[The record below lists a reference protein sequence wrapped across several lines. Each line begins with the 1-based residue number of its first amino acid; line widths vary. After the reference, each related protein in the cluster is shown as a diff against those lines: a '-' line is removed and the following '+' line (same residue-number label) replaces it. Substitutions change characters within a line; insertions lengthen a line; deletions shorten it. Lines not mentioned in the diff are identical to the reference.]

1 MSAQRSES
9 MQLQDDYVR
18 TGEAV
23 TLDVKPASP
32 MERLTAAFMDATCY
46 IGLVVIMV
54 DVATRSLRVASDS
67 LSRVLQVLI
76 LASLMFIIPLTVE
89 VATGGRSLG
98 KWAMNLR
105 VVRDDGG
112 PVTARHAAVRV
123 GVGILENW
131 LFLGGL
137 AFASEL
143 LNGKGKRLGDLAA
156 GTIVCSQGSSVFYPP
171 LVMPP
176 GLQGWAAT
184 ATILP
189 LDDALAAEAR
199 AFLGT
204 NRSLDRQVR
213 AQVALS
219 LAQRLSRRVQTP
231 LPAGLHPELVIAAVL
246 VARRDRE
253 WLREVERRARG
264 TQRFHEATKA
274 RFGL

>member
-1 MSAQRSES
+1 MSAQRSEY

-112 PVTARHAAVRV
+112 ARRCRYPR
-123 GVGILENW
+123 E
-131 LFLGGL
+131 L
-137 AFASEL
+137 A
-143 LNGKGKRLGDLAA
+143 
-156 GTIVCSQGSSVFYPP
+156 
-171 LVMPP
+171 
-176 GLQGWAAT
+176 
-184 ATILP
+184 LP
-189 LDDALAAEAR
+189 R
-199 AFLGT
+199 RTRF
-204 NRSLDRQVR
+204 RVR
-213 AQVALS
+213 A
-219 LAQRLSRRVQTP
+219 AQRKGQTP
-231 LPAGLHPELVIAAVL
+231 G
-246 VARRDRE
+246 
-253 WLREVERRARG
+253 
-264 TQRFHEATKA
+264 
-274 RFGL
+274 

>member
-1 MSAQRSES
+1 MSAQRSEY

-137 AFASEL
+137 AFAS
-143 LNGKGKRLGDLAA
+143 
-156 GTIVCSQGSSVFYPP
+156 
-171 LVMPP
+171 
-176 GLQGWAAT
+176 
-184 ATILP
+184 
-189 LDDALAAEAR
+189 
-199 AFLGT
+199 
-204 NRSLDRQVR
+204 
-213 AQVALS
+213 
-219 LAQRLSRRVQTP
+219 
-231 LPAGLHPELVIAAVL
+231 
-246 VARRDRE
+246 
-253 WLREVERRARG
+253 
-264 TQRFHEATKA
+264 
-274 RFGL
+274 

>member
-98 KWAMNLR
+98 DESA
-105 VVRDDGG
+105 
-112 PVTARHAAVRV
+112 
-123 GVGILENW
+123 
-131 LFLGGL
+131 
-137 AFASEL
+137 
-143 LNGKGKRLGDLAA
+143 
-156 GTIVCSQGSSVFYPP
+156 C
-171 LVMPP
+171 
-176 GLQGWAAT
+176 
-184 ATILP
+184 
-189 LDDALAAEAR
+189 R
-199 AFLGT
+199 A
-204 NRSLDRQVR
+204 
-213 AQVALS
+213 
-219 LAQRLSRRVQTP
+219 
-231 LPAGLHPELVIAAVL
+231 
-246 VARRDRE
+246 
-253 WLREVERRARG
+253 
-264 TQRFHEATKA
+264 
-274 RFGL
+274 